1 MKINEM
7 LPVLRCPRSHSSLVL
22 RNGRLLSEHGDEYP
36 VVNGKPVLVKHVL
49 PFHVNVP
56 PSEKVSQNIPVF
68 SVISFID
75 RRDAVV
81 LHLGSGNVPSTDPRV
96 ISLDVLP
103 CEHVDLVADAE
114 ELPFQNNTVD
124 YVESGAVFEHIHN
137 PLTTIKEV
145 KRILK
150 PGGIFYI
157 DTAFMQSYH
166 GYPGHYY
173 NMTPLAAESGI
184 VDDFVMM
191 QSAVPDTATPLV
203 SVTSLVDRFLSYL
216 PEDDKAR
223 LLSMPLSDVLKVMK
237 SDLSSKNPL
246 LSQYSEYAM
255 RSMAASFLVL
265 AKKPEHYEDRV
276 SAILRQGTAE
286 FEKWN
291 LLKQQY
297 YESRMEVM
305 LRHHEVSLYKR
316 LAQEK
321 NCGPQRIEDPA
332 PVSQLMA
339 NCSVGDIL
347 DQDSISGAI
356 KRLRST
362 AEDLKKT
369 RDQWIA
375 LYLGPPSNAK

>member
-1 MKINEM
+1 LTLKND
-7 LPVLRCPRSHSSLVL
+7 
-22 RNGRLLSEHGDEYP
+22 RLLSERGDEYP
-36 VVNGKPVLVKHVL
+36 VINGKPILVKHVL

-56 PSEKVSQNIPVF
+56 ASEKVSQNIPHF

-114 ELPFQNNTVD
+114 ELPFQNNTFD

-157 DTAFMQSYH
+157 DTAFIQSYH

-173 NMTPLAAESGI
+173 NMTPLAVESGI
-184 VDDFVMM
+184 VDDFIMM
-191 QSAVPDTATPLV
+191 QSVVPDSATPLV
-203 SVTSLVDRFLSYL
+203 SVTSLIDRFLSYL
-216 PEDDKAR
+216 PEDDKAK
-223 LLSMPLSDVLKVMK
+223 LLSMSLSDVLKVMK

-255 RSMAASFLVL
+255 RSMAASFVVL

-276 SAILRQGTAE
+276 SAILRRGRSE
-286 FEKWN
+286 SEKWH

-297 YESRMEVM
+297 YEARMEVM
-305 LRHHEVSLYKR
+305 LRHHEVLFYKR

-321 NCGPQRIEDPA
+321 NCGPQRIQEPS
-332 PVSQLMA
+332 PVSHLLA
-339 NCSVGDIL
+339 NCAVRDIL
-347 DQDSISGAI
+347 DLDSIKSSI
-356 KRLRST
+356 QRLRAT
-362 AEDLKKT
+362 EEDLKKI
-369 RDQWIA
+369 REQWITF
-375 LYLGPPSNAK
+375 YLQFSSSGK